1 MAHPHY
7 CSEAEAIVRATLL
20 LLTVVASVALA
31 KENAS
36 SPPKHVVVPIFAILG
51 SERGDTDSIDPMLLI
66 DGQTIRPVPNP
77 CTESPALH
85 DFENRYLK
93 PGTVYPVMFGGERR
107 GTVSVTKLEGTD
119 WGVRLNTDVRIQ
131 GLTMALAIG
140 DGLNGRGGSRRNL
153 TVTERKRVE
162 QIAREILM
170 GKGVPTA
177 SLARIHLNQ
186 TTAIELNHLPKLIAS
201 AEVERADK
209 LGMEYSLFF
218 VADPVSN
225 EKWVIW
231 FQHPQSE
238 TDGEAVYLIDHLDV
252 GNGVDR
258 MFVRRVSY
266 ENYKYEVYEYRGGRW
281 LKEFTSEVFGCL

>member
-1 MAHPHY
+1 MKTLT
-7 CSEAEAIVRATLL
+7 IRATSL
-20 LLTVVASVALA
+20 LLTVVAAVALA
-31 KENAS
+31 KQSFS
-36 SPPKHVVVPIFAILG
+36 SRPKNVVVPMFAVLG
-51 SERGDTDSIDPMLLI
+51 SERGEAASIDPMLLI

-107 GTVSVTKLEGTD
+107 GTVSVKKLEGTN

-131 GLTMALAIG
+131 GLTMALAVG
-140 DGLNGRGGSRRNL
+140 DRPNSRGGSRRNP
-153 TVTERKRVE
+153 TVTERKRIE
-162 QIAREILM
+162 QVAREILI

-177 SLARIHLNQ
+177 SLARMRLNQ
-186 TTAIELNHLPKLIAS
+186 TTAIELNHLPKLIVS
-201 AEVERADK
+201 AEVERTDK

-225 EKWVIW
+225 EKSVIW

-238 TDGEAVYLIDHLDV
+238 TDAEAVYLIDHLDV
-252 GNGVDR
+252 DGNGADR
-258 MFVRRVSY
+258 MFVRRVFY
-266 ENYKYEVYEYRGGRW
+266 ENYRYEVYQNRGGRW
-281 LKEFTSEVFGCL
+281 LREFTSEVFGCL